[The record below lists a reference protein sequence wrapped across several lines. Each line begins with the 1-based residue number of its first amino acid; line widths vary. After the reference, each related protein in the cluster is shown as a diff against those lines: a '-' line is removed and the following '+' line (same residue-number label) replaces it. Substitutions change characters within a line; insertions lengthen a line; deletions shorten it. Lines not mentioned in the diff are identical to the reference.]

1 MTTACPQCQG
11 VGRAWKI
18 VPTREFKYGKLLSM
32 KELRQCSTCYGKGQV
47 VMSLPQSTA
56 QVLFFPE
63 LGFQKEKR
71 WRAMP
76 EDFACFGSIRGLPQY
91 TGTAIATDGILVIIE
106 QSDGRKVVG
115 HLNSFEPVKMEKNG
129 NGERKKKPDVN
140 EGLFD

>member
-1 MTTACPQCQG
+1 VNGLTICPLCHG
-11 VGRAWKI
+11 HGSIPVS
-18 VPTREFKYGKLLSM
+18 LSIP
-32 KELRQCSTCYGKGQV
+32 K
-47 VMSLPQSTA
+47 A

-76 EDFACFGSIRGLPQY
+76 EDFVTFGSIRGLPQY
-91 TGTAIATDGILVIIE
+91 SGTAIATDGILVVIE
-106 QSDGRKVVG
+106 KPDGIKIVG
-115 HLNSFEPVKMEKNG
+115 HLDSFEPVKKEKNG